1 MSKRTFCAIAF
12 IFATFLTAVAQAP
25 AQQPPAPAT
34 PQQPQEQQAKPP
46 GEAQEPEKDK
56 KEQPPAQPTPLAVDP
71 NHFQLGPQDIVFIQV
86 WREPE
91 FTRQAIVRPDGKI
104 GMPLIKD
111 IEAAGKTPEQLAKSL
126 ETALS
131 EYLKAPEVTVTVVQ
145 VNSKKYFVTG
155 QVNRPGAFSLYT
167 PIHVMEALTQAGGF
181 REFAN
186 TKKITILRKGERI
199 KFNYNDVVKGKNLDQ
214 DIVVEHGDYI
224 IVP

>member
-1 MSKRTFCAIAF
+1 VLFST
-12 IFATFLTAVAQAP
+12 LLVAAAQEP
-25 AQQPPAPAT
+25 AQQQQPPPTAPPTQEPSEQPSAPKTEPTAPA
-34 PQQPQEQQAKPP
+34 
-46 GEAQEPEKDK
+46 
-56 KEQPPAQPTPLAVDP
+56 AQPLPLAVDP
-71 NHFQLGPQDIVFIQV
+71 KTFVLGPQDIVSIQV

-111 IEAAGKTPEQLAKSL
+111 VEASGKTPEALAKDL
-126 ETALS
+126 EKALS
-131 EYLKAPEVTVTVVQ
+131 EYLKEPEVTVTVLQ

-155 QVNRPGAFSLYT
+155 QVNRPGGFSLYT

-186 TKKITILRKGERI
+186 TKKIVILRKGERI

-214 DIVVEHGDYI
+214 DILVESGDYI
-224 IVP
+224 VVP